1 MTDAPVEV
9 ALAVQPVL
17 DQTRPRRGLHAMVR
31 AAPRDVPKMGGP
43 TRHAGIRGWCARVA
57 TEPLRHLGLWCRTT
71 PQPRIRPP
79 RPRLR
84 GLRTRPAAPS
94 RVSPSGRRRLSS
106 PNRPPSSGYC
116 CQRSSARGPAPA
128 AIVRRYRVDS
138 SPVIR
143 DLKHG
148 WRTGRTELVF
158 EGHFDLIAEV
168 WPAAAEER
176 RS

>member
-17 DQTRPRRGLHAMVR
+17 DHTRNAEVSTRWSERLLEMYRKWAARRGMQVMEVGAPESRLGLLVISGFGAARLLGPEAGLHVLDYEASDEVGR
-31 AAPRDVPKMGGP
+31 TV
-43 TRHAGIRGWCARVA
+43 ARVTVKPTPLVLPESA
-57 TEPLRHLGLWCRTT
+57 TEQWTLLSALLGKG
-71 PQPRIRPP
+71 PS
-79 RPRLR
+79 
-84 GLRTRPAAPS
+84 PAT
-94 RVSPSGRRRLSS
+94 
-106 PNRPPSSGYC
+106 
-116 CQRSSARGPAPA
+116 
-128 AIVRRYRVDS
+128 IVRRYRVDS

-168 WPAAAEER
+168 WPATAEER
-176 RS
+176 RT